1 MNLAAVSAAATMLLM
16 VDGAGDGGRV
26 YRLSDYL
33 TSKSRQL
40 RDISHMGIVHL
51 IANISG
57 VGQTS
62 RFHVTI
68 SRRGGVPSTIKQR
81 SRRRSIHPK

>member
-1 MNLAAVSAAATMLLM
+1 MNLAAVSAAATMLLIAADG
-16 VDGAGDGGRV
+16 DGAGDGGRV

-62 RFHVTI
+62 RFHVT
-68 SRRGGVPSTIKQR
+68 SLVVAACRP
-81 SRRRSIHPK
+81 

>member
-1 MNLAAVSAAATMLLM
+1 MNNELGGGVGGGGDDADDDDETMM

-62 RFHVTI
+62 RFHVT
-68 SRRGGVPSTIKQR
+68 SLVVAACRP
-81 SRRRSIHPK
+81 